1 MNENEYL
8 ARLVDDFGN
17 SQNYT
22 NDEKKEFLEML
33 QLLIELNNNE
43 NNSEDI
49 INLIINKNND

>member
-33 QLLIELNNNE
+33 QLLIELNNDE
-43 NNSEDI
+43 INSEDI
-49 INLIINKNND
+49 INLIINKKQ

>member
-33 QLLIELNNNE
+33 QLLIELNKNE

>member
-49 INLIINKNND
+49 INLIINKKQ